1 MADNT
6 DVLIKVD
13 TPEEATDTDIMI
25 KVDLPKE
32 GEGEPTPHASV
43 ELKVRKTLEGNLMI
57 TDHEDIDI
65 VLVPA
70 QSKIVALPK
79 EHMSEDVYVT
89 QNRLFDFLVKKG
101 VIMPETIQGG
111 NVYGAMEARIPVND
125 TVDVNQVGLFIIN
138 KFIEEE
144 KPYFMSEKTFEKQQE
159 AHYTDPDEE
168 DSTELG
174 EVSHAAQKGSMPP
187 WAKFGLIWRYYE

>member
-6 DVLIKVD
+6 NITMNVD
-13 TPEEATDTDIMI
+13 APDLVGNNILI
-25 KVDLPKE
+25 KVDLPEEEKVTK
-32 GEGEPTPHASV
+32 PQASV
-43 ELKVRKTLEGNLMI
+43 DLQIRKTLEGNLMI
-57 TDHEDIDI
+57 TDHEDVDI

-70 QSKIVALPK
+70 QSKIIALPK

-89 QNRLFDFLVKKG
+89 QNRLFDFLAKKG

-111 NVYGAMEARIPVND
+111 NVYGAMEARIPEND
-125 TVDVNQVGLFIIN
+125 SVDVNQVGLFVID

-144 KPYFMSEKTFEKQQE
+144 RPYFMSEKAFEKQQE
-159 AHYTDPDEE
+159 AHYVDPDEE

-174 EVSHAAQKGSMPP
+174 EVPHQTHKGSMPP
-187 WAKFGLIWRYYE
+187 WARYGLIYRYYE